1 MLGEELRKADWEVDR
16 DSRSVSTFGLEG
28 AEIPDESA
36 SSGEPGRR
44 KLVLVCSER
53 EIVLV
58 SDPVFD
64 KALRPLL
71 PRTVRM

>member
-1 MLGEELRKADWEVDR
+1 VDS

-28 AEIPDESA
+28 AEMPDESA

-44 KLVLVCSER
+44 KSVLACNVR
-53 EIVLV
+53 EIVLA
-58 SDPVFD
+58 SDPMVD
-64 KALRPLL
+64 RALRPLV